1 MADGSAAEPYR
12 SLTLPSGSKCI
23 RVLDISSAST
33 DTAAIVGN
41 LRVVD
46 LTTSPSF
53 NALSYVW
60 SSPEPNQT
68 ITCNGVDIIVS
79 ANGYSALQH
88 LRTSLGP
95 FTIWIDGICIDQANT
110 KEKEHQILLMGDIY
124 SQAAIVYVW
133 LGEGNE
139 KTDRAINYMK
149 TAGFLDYFQA
159 GRSNGETHKVGYWRP
174 FLAACSATIAHWS
187 LTRHPFVFRSESL
200 DSTLV
205 SLLTHGDSVGSWRGP
220 LGPLIIGLFSRE
232 AKYATQ
238 DDILHLLQR
247 NWIRRIWTYQ
257 EILLAVSPILVCG
270 SAHICWDRFAISL
283 AFLNGECPPLRSCI
297 RPWESVALS
306 RQQMDPGYVSPNPA
320 RNCPMEVYTEFS
332 GRMCHFQYLI
342 DVIFAVFSVPLIVF
356 SSWYMIYAHSRPGS
370 PSSTRSS
377 VIWAVSC
384 TCCFIIIVTNA
395 RLLFTRPH
403 TKYGSWRRVK
413 RQLNV
418 DELIDGAYTR
428 NATAPKDMAFGL
440 WAILQRRTRL
450 PLPQLNYEEPKE
462 SIYVAFSRLLVQ
474 ITGSPHLILIAA
486 MNNMKG
492 QPSWAPDWTPNG
504 KRECHWGDIELL
516 IRSNYV
522 KEDAHHKNLGEI
534 RISMMGDRAVSIRGR
549 RQGVV
554 VATFVFHKTQSKY
567 QQAELRK
574 HILNLETMLQLLEA
588 RRMDLPHYVNAGTD
602 SQYRIW
608 KRFLCLHRRK
618 DVPALLALL
627 RDASYGEIP
636 DVVAI
641 GDHELLRFHI
651 TTCNIL
657 AERERILFQDSYS
670 GPVSQARV
678 GECRRSVKVGDL
690 IVQCPGVAIPII
702 VRPCSDGSE
711 GVRIKSIAFYPYRL
725 LQSKPSVGN
734 LRLRSRTL
742 PHRETELEEF
752 HVY

>member
-1 MADGSAAEPYR
+1 MAEQSVAEPYR
-12 SLTLPSGSKCI
+12 SLTLPSASKCI
-23 RVLDISSAST
+23 RVLDIIAAST
-33 DTAAIVGN
+33 DTADIVGN

-53 NALSYVW
+53 TALSYVW
-60 SSPEPNQT
+60 SSPEPDQT
-68 ITCNGVDIIVS
+68 IACNGVDIVVS
-79 ANGYSALQH
+79 ANGYSALRH

-95 FTIWIDGICIDQANT
+95 FTIWIDAICIDQANT
-110 KEKEHQILLMGDIY
+110 KEKEDQILLMGDIY
-124 SQAAIVYVW
+124 SQGATVYVW
-133 LGEGNE
+133 LGKGNE

-159 GRSNGETHKVGYWRP
+159 GRNNGETHTVGYWRP
-174 FLAACSATIAHWS
+174 FLAACSATIARWS

-220 LGPLIIGLFSRE
+220 LGPLIIGLLGRE

-238 DDILHLLQR
+238 DDILHLLRR

-283 AFLNGECPPLRSCI
+283 AFLDAECPFLGSCI
-297 RPWESVALS
+297 RPWKSVALS
-306 RQQMDPGYVSPNPA
+306 RQQMDPGHVSPKPA
-320 RNCPMEVYTEFS
+320 QECPMEVYTEFS
-332 GRMCHFQYLI
+332 GRMCYFEQLI
-342 DVIFAVFSVPLIVF
+342 HVVIFGFSVLSVVC
-356 SSWYMIYAHSRPGS
+356 SAWYILYALSRPKS
-370 PSSTRSS
+370 PSSTGSS
-377 VIWAVSC
+377 VAWAVSW
-384 TCCFIIIVTNA
+384 TCCFIVIVATF
-395 RLLFTRPH
+395 RLHLARPH
-403 TKYGSWRRVK
+403 FSYASWRRVQ
-413 RQLNV
+413 RQFNV

-450 PLPQLNYEEPKE
+450 SMPQLNYKESKE
-462 SIYVAFSRLLVQ
+462 SIYVAFSRLLFQ
-474 ITGSPHLILIAA
+474 ITGSPHLILIAG

-522 KEDAHHKNLGEI
+522 KEEAYHKSLGEI

-574 HILNLETMLQLLEA
+574 HILNLRTMLQLLEA
-588 RRMDLPHYVNAGTD
+588 RRMDLPHYVNAGTH

-618 DVPALLALL
+618 DAPALLALL

-651 TTCNIL
+651 ATCNIL

-690 IVQCPGVAIPII
+690 IVKCPGVAIPII
-702 VRPCSDGSE
+702 VRPCSYGSE